1 MQTLSQIQA
10 LFQQYLADNQFKS
23 EPTELYEPVNYI
35 LSIGGKRLRPALLLL
50 SYNLFD
56 EKVENALPAA
66 FAVEV
71 FHNFTLL
78 HDDIMDEAPLR
89 RGKPTV
95 HHRYDLNTGILSGDV
110 MMIYTYKY
118 LAQTEDKSKLPEII
132 SIFNKVAIE
141 VCEGQQRD
149 MNFETR
155 DNVKIDEYLEMI
167 RQKTAVLLAGAM
179 KIGAI
184 LGGAT
189 SQQAH
194 EIYQFGENIG
204 LAFQLQDDILD
215 TFGDPKKFGKKTGGD
230 IAQNKKTYLLLK
242 AFELADL
249 ETKNLLNLL
258 SDFDSKNESEKIQG
272 VISIYNS
279 LNIRQIANEKQIE
292 YQEKAFESLN
302 NTGLPEGKLNVIKK
316 LAEMLL
322 EREV

>member
-10 LFQQYLADNQFKS
+10 LFQQYLADNQFESK
-23 EPTELYEPVNYI
+23 PTELYEPVNYI
-35 LSIGGKRLRPALLLL
+35 LSIGGKRLRPSLLLL

-95 HHRYDLNTGILSGDV
+95 HHKYDLNTGILSGDV
-110 MMIYTYKY
+110 MMIYAYEY
-118 LAQTEDKSKLPEII
+118 LAQTEDKSKLGEII
-132 SIFNKVAIE
+132 SIFNQVAIE

-155 DNVKIDEYLEMI
+155 NNVKIDEYLEMI

-189 SQQAH
+189 PEQANQ
-194 EIYQFGENIG
+194 IYQFGENIG
-204 LAFQLQDDILD
+204 IAFQLQDDLLD
-215 TFGDPKKFGKKTGGD
+215 TFGDPEKFGKKTGGD

-249 ETKNLLNLL
+249 ETKNRLNQLLDL
-258 SDFDSKNESEKIQG
+258 DSKNEAQKIKG
-272 VISIYNS
+272 VVDVYNS
-279 LNIRQIANEKQIE
+279 LNIREIANKKQFK
-292 YQEKAFESLN
+292 YQEKAFESLK
-302 NTGLPEGKLNVIKK
+302 NTGLPEERLKVMKD
-316 LAEMLL
+316 LAETLL